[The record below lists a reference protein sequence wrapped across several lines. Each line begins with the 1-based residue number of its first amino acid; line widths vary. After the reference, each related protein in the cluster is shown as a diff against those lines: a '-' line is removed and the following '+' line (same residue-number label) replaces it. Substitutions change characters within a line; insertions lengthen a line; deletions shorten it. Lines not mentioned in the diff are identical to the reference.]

1 MTSSDPRLPAPLPT
15 DHPHLSAARLRLRR
29 TQWAWAALC
38 AAVGGLSLIVA
49 LRLGGQTPL
58 IIAAVPWLTSGA
70 LLAFSSQPAALALV
84 AAQFALS
91 LVLLLPGAAA
101 AFGPDPVAAVF
112 GASGVEAALIGL
124 IRAVLAVTAWSQF
137 HFYRILYGTASSSGL
152 DPRLPAIPEVVPN
165 RSNAFGS
172 ASRTLGAVA
181 LLIALAAFGLAG
193 NDLGL
198 YALGAGHA
206 TSVLAI
212 GLGLGAAFSPTTQRT
227 SALTGIALGGAA
239 FLAAVAAGR
248 FLIS

>member
-1 MTSSDPRLPAPLPT
+1 MTASNPRIPPLPT
-15 DHPHLSAARLRLRR
+15 DHPHLRAARQRLRR
-29 TQWAWAALC
+29 TQWTWAILC
-38 AAVGGLSLIVA
+38 TTVGGLSLIVA
-49 LRLGGQTPL
+49 LRLGGEIQL
-58 IIAAVPWLTSGA
+58 IIAAVPWLASGA
-70 LLAFSSQPAALALV
+70 LLGFGSQPAALALV

-101 AFGPDPVAAVF
+101 AFGADPVAAVF
-112 GASGVEAALIGL
+112 GATGVEAAFIGL

-165 RSNAFGS
+165 RSNSFAA
-172 ASRTLGAVA
+172 ASRALGALA
-181 LLIALAAFGLAG
+181 LLAALSAFGLAG

-206 TSVLAI
+206 MSVLAM
-212 GLGLGAAFSPTTQRT
+212 GLGLGAAFSPTTQRP
-227 SALTGIALGGAA
+227 SALTGIALGGLA